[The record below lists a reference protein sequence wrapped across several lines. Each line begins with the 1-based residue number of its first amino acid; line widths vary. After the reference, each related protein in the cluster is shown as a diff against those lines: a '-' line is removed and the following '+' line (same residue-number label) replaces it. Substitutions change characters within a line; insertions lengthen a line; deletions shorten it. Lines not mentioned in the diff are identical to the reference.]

1 MRLSF
6 GRDGHTRPRSAG
18 MDYAAGPADT
28 RGIASARRSAFLLVV
43 GYVVVASLWIG
54 LSDQALSLLG
64 LPLETERAIAAVKGQ
79 FFVLAT
85 ATAAFILLMR
95 HLKRLHVSEERYRR
109 LVEGSPDMVYSIC
122 KSRGVLYFSPRA
134 EVLTGYTPGQLRD
147 DPQLWFTLVHPE
159 DRKPLSVA
167 LEHGFQGSPV
177 DVEFRFQR
185 ADGEWRWLR
194 VRSVSVLQSGGEI
207 IIEGV
212 ASDITDRRNA
222 EDELQ
227 DHKRHLEDLVEERT
241 AQLQRVNEDLRQTT
255 KAKSRFFAHMSHEL
269 RTPLN
274 SIIGFSGVL
283 LMPGDDPL
291 SPERTRQAEVINRS
305 GKLLLHLVNSLLDL
319 SKLEAH
325 ANVVTP
331 EEFDAVGVVEECV
344 AGSMHLAAE
353 RGLTLR
359 ATVPAGPVRM
369 VSDRHMVVQ
378 VLLNLLSNA
387 LKFTES
393 GTVEVI
399 LTQHEGAV
407 DFIVRDTGPGIAS
420 EHLEGIFDEFWQV
433 TDYPAVRRQGTGL
446 GLAISRQLAELL
458 GGTLTVESEQGVGS
472 TFTLALPV
480 SICPTTAEV
489 RGA

>member
-28 RGIASARRSAFLLVV
+28 RGIASARRSAF
-43 GYVVVASLWIG
+43 
-54 LSDQALSLLG
+54 
-64 LPLETERAIAAVKGQ
+64 KGQ

-159 DRKPLSVA
+159 DRRPLSVA

-255 KAKSRFFAHMSHEL
+255 KANSRFFAHM
-269 RTPLN
+269 
-274 SIIGFSGVL
+274 
-283 LMPGDDPL
+283 
-291 SPERTRQAEVINRS
+291 
-305 GKLLLHLVNSLLDL
+305 SLLDL

-407 DFIVRDTGPGIAS
+407 DFIVRDIGPGIAS

>member
-1 MRLSF
+1 
-6 GRDGHTRPRSAG
+6 
-18 MDYAAGPADT
+18 MDYDAGPADA
-28 RGIASARRSAFLLVV
+28 RGIVAARRRAIFLALA
-43 GYVVVASLWIG
+43 YLVVASLWIG
-54 LSDQALSLLG
+54 LSDQALALLG

-85 ATAAFILLMR
+85 ATAAYMLLMQ

-109 LVEGSPDMVYSIC
+109 LVEGSPDMVYSIS
-122 KSRGVLYFSPRA
+122 KSRGGLYFSPRA
-134 EVLTGYTPGQLRD
+134 EKLTGYTPGQLLE
-147 DPQLWFTLVHPE
+147 DPRFWVTRVHPE
-159 DRKPLSVA
+159 DRKRLLVA

-177 DVEFRFQR
+177 DIEFRFQR
-185 ADGEWRWLR
+185 ADGAWRWLR
-194 VRSVSVLQSGGEI
+194 ARSVSVLESGDEI

-212 ASDITDRRNA
+212 ASDITDRKNA

-227 DHKRHLEDLVEERT
+227 DHKRHLEELVEERT
-241 AQLQRVNEDLRQTT
+241 GQLQRANEDLKRTT
-255 KAKSRFFAHMSHEL
+255 EAKSRFFAHMSHEL

-325 ANVVTP
+325 ANVVVP

-344 AGSMHLAAE
+344 AGSMHVATE

-359 ATVPAGPVRM
+359 ANVPDEPVRM

-393 GTVEVI
+393 GTVEVM
-399 LTQHEGAV
+399 LVRRESSV
-407 DFIVRDTGPGIAS
+407 DFVVRDTGPGIPS

-433 TDYPAVRRQGTGL
+433 TDYPAMRKQGTGL
-446 GLAISRQLAELL
+446 GLAISRQLTGLL
-458 GGTLTVESEQGVGS
+458 GGALTVESTPGTGS
-472 TFTLALPV
+472 TFTLALPASV
-480 SICPTTAEV
+480 VPTSEGPEEGD
-489 RGA
+489 RDS